1 MSDTQK
7 SPSQATLV
15 HRGPQHS
22 APYPVSRLAPA
33 FDAAV
38 AAQDLAKDLAR
49 AEHMLGA
56 VARGKIELIVEQ
68 IQNLQAQAQRIVSQA
83 QDDLELHRAECR
95 FSREPGGVY
104 HLYVRSDKTRYFS
117 LLSPKDWGKQ
127 PPHHYEGSYQ
137 LLDDMR
143 YMRVEL

>member
-1 MSDTQK
+1 MSDASNASSKQ
-7 SPSQATLV
+7 LV

-22 APYPVSRLAPA
+22 APYPMSRMAPA

-38 AAQDLAKDLAR
+38 AAQDLAQDLAR

-68 IQNLQAQAQRIVSQA
+68 IASLQAQAQRIVAQA
-83 QDDLELHRAECR
+83 QDDVELHRAECR
-95 FSREPGGVY
+95 FAREPGGTY
-104 HLYVRSDKTRYFS
+104 HLYLRPDKTRYFS
-117 LLSPKDWGKQ
+117 MLSPQDWNDQ

-143 YMRVEL
+143 YLRVEV